1 MFDTYTISETE
12 RGQSEPNTD
21 IERAGETHSDSS
33 EDDFQ
38 SFPPWTSEN
47 TTVSRFNTK
56 KTLLFTSLILYYYI
70 HISFEAPI
78 DLTSDEALTEVAVTQ
93 QVMNDS
99 LEALPV
105 ALSSPEAPPYSPLT
119 PPTWYEDHITIF
131 DNL

>member
-1 MFDTYTISETE
+1 M
-12 RGQSEPNTD
+12 
-21 IERAGETHSDSS
+21 
-33 EDDFQ
+33 
-38 SFPPWTSEN
+38 
-47 TTVSRFNTK
+47 
-56 KTLLFTSLILYYYI
+56 LFTSLILYYYI
-70 HISFEAPI
+70 HNSFEAPI